1 MGRIYLDHHV
11 APPPHPKVVE
21 RIAAS
26 LGDLFPA
33 SSGLHA
39 ESKTVREAIEWARQ
53 RILQLI
59 TNGATG
65 GELIFT
71 GSGAEALCLGLLGY
85 CRANGRFGRHVI
97 ISEIEHPALLQS
109 AKQLEREGFV
119 VDRIG
124 VDHEGRLNEHEVFE
138 LMREETILIGLQMAN
153 PELGGVHSL
162 GLIGQEARQRG
173 ITFLVDGTLAEGCS
187 LLDVQALKADLLV
200 LSPRRFGG
208 FSGVGVLY
216 RSHRTVLEPLYWGGD
231 QENGLRPGRE
241 NLVGILAAGHAA
253 EILVSEQVSRIQ
265 RSSSA
270 RDRLLNLMKERIT
283 PIQLNGPELGS
294 KRLCHHLSVMI
305 PGVEAEG
312 LVLFADLRGL
322 AISTGGGCLS
332 RGPES
337 DYVMR
342 AAGFSHEEALHTIS
356 LGVAPHT
363 TREEI
368 IAAVEILVSGV
379 ERIRSMT
386 PG

>member
-1 MGRIYLDHHV
+1 
-11 APPPHPKVVE
+11 
-21 RIAAS
+21 
-26 LGDLFPA
+26 
-33 SSGLHA
+33 
-39 ESKTVREAIEWARQ
+39 
-53 RILQLI
+53 
-59 TNGATG
+59 
-65 GELIFT
+65 
-71 GSGAEALCLGLLGY
+71 
-85 CRANGRFGRHVI
+85 
-97 ISEIEHPALLQS
+97 
-109 AKQLEREGFV
+109 
-119 VDRIG
+119 
-124 VDHEGRLNEHEVFE
+124 LNEHEVFE